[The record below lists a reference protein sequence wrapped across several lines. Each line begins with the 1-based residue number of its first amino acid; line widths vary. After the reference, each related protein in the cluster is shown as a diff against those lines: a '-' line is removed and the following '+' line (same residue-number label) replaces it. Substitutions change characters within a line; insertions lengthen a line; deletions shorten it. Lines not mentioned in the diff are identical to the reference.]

1 MKNSNIKHS
10 NIKHS
15 IIKNTK
21 VNNMKNKGFTLI
33 ELVIVMVMLG
43 TLAVTVA
50 PRFLDISA
58 DANESVIQGVKGAI
72 NTSKTL
78 INTQA
83 ILDGVQKDA
92 VGAKVRVDSG
102 QEVTLN
108 FGYPT
113 ADSGGLLTAL
123 DITVGDENALPAG
136 GNDFGYVIDS
146 SGTIGSI
153 YIFTGTTPP
162 TPNATNNDDSICAVQ
177 YTEASSAPDEDDTSI
192 TIYTAASVEAHLG
205 GC

>member
-1 MKNSNIKHS
+1 MGIKHS
-10 NIKHS
+10 T
-15 IIKNTK
+15 IKNTK

-83 ILDGVQKDA
+83 ILDGIQNDA
-92 VGAKVRVDSG
+92 KSETNTVRVDSG

-123 DITVGDENALPAG
+123 DITVGDEDALPAG

-146 SGTIGSI
+146 SGAIGSI

-162 TPNATNNDDSICAVQ
+162 TPDTNNDTAICAVQ
-177 YTEASSAPDEDDTSI
+177 YTEASSAPDVDGV